1 MRLTRGIKES
11 LARAAF
17 LLCLAGGA
25 WLLLQFY
32 SEEEI
37 VSAGKRFWAWWS
49 TIFTGELAPYWNPV
63 GAGIVLAIAL
73 MFVLNP
79 VTRLF
84 RSRRHG
90 GSYHDDG
97 FHDYSGGDDGGD

>member
-1 MRLTRGIKES
+1 MRLTRSIKES

-17 LLCLAGGA
+17 ILLLAGGA

-37 VSAGKRFWAWWS
+37 VSAVKRFWAWLS

-63 GAGIVLAIAL
+63 GAGIVLVITL
-73 MFVLNP
+73 LFVLNP
-79 VTRLF
+79 VARLF
-84 RSRRHG
+84 RTRRHG
-90 GSYHDDG
+90 GGYHDDG
-97 FHDYSGGDDGGD
+97 YHDYSGGDDGGD